1 MNFFNIFINRFH
13 RKNPLF
19 FAKLYRSF
27 SHNKFLI
34 SHRNILSLGN
44 SLLKHCVF
52 QVGGG
57 SNNQIIV
64 KDSRLNTCCIK
75 IFGSNNL
82 VLIHE
87 NCMLD
92 SVELHIED
100 DDNRIIIGES
110 SQIYGPA
117 HLAAIEG
124 TVIKLGK
131 GALVSRNVYIRTGDS
146 HSILDESTKERI
158 NPSQSI
164 EIKEHIWIGHNVII
178 LKGSKI
184 ESDTIVAAG
193 AVVTAKD
200 FPSNCI
206 IGGNPARILK
216 EGVNWDANRI

>member
-1 MNFFNIFINRFH
+1 MKYFNIFVNRFY
-13 RKNPLF
+13 RKNPFF
-19 FAKLYRSF
+19 FAKLYRAF

-34 SHRNILSLGN
+34 SHRNTLNLGN
-44 SLLKHCVF
+44 SLLKYCVF

-75 IFGSNNL
+75 ISGNNNL

-131 GALVSRNVYIRTGDS
+131 GTLISRNVNIRTGDS
-146 HSILDESTKERI
+146 HSILDAITKERI
-158 NPSQSI
+158 NSSQSI
-164 EIKEHIWIGHNVII
+164 DIKEHVWIGHNVII
-178 LKGSKI
+178 LKGSII
-184 ESDTIVAAG
+184 EPNTIVAAG
-193 AVVTAKD
+193 SVVTAKK

-206 IGGNPARILK
+206 IGGNTAKIIK